1 MLKSLLVAALAA
13 VGVCYSAPNATNAS
27 STFTNPILN
36 TEGADPYVTFLHFT
50 FIDANCAQLGLP
62 LR

>member
-36 TEGADPYVTFLHFT
+36 TVGADPYVTFSRCAFV
-50 FIDANCAQLGLP
+50 DANCA
-62 LR
+62 

>member
-36 TEGADPYVTFLHFT
+36 TGGADPYVTFSRFA
-50 FIDANCAQLGLP
+50 FVDANCA
-62 LR
+62 